1 MLGIVANTKSAPLR
15 HGLPFA
21 YRQAMR
27 IALYQPEIAGNVG
40 AILRLAACLDV
51 PVDIIDPC
59 GFAFSDKKL
68 RRSGMDYAERVVIA
82 RHADWASFRAAAGR
96 LVLMSSKASVPID
109 QFSFSPDDTLLMGQE
124 SAGVPDDV
132 RAQCDAAIRIPMAA
146 GLRSFNISVATGIAM
161 FEALRQTGALPKG

>member
-1 MLGIVANTKSAPLR
+1 
-15 HGLPFA
+15 
-21 YRQAMR
+21 MR

-82 RHADWASFRAAAGR
+82 RHTDWSAFRSAAPGR
-96 LVLMSSKASVPID
+96 LILMSSKGSVPLES
-109 QFSFSPDDTLLMGQE
+109 FRFSPGDTLLMGQE

-161 FEALRQTGALPKG
+161 FEALRQTGSLPKG